1 MWPIL
6 LTSMWN
12 RVPHPP
18 RDLHDQGLQ
27 VLLAQHDTDLP
38 GHSRLAFVLVDVE
51 FHPAAPSWQME
62 PVRCPIYVHTVLSRH
77 QILRVMDV
85 FLYAQF
91 VQDTCLVWHNGI
103 IVSQDA
109 GLYVRLYHGDY
120 IRIALP
126 PPLTEMRNVPTRC
139 IARML
144 QMAIAPVEPE
154 AFYWVSNVDDD
165 LEPMPAHF
173 LVVSEIDSS
182 TEGGYSSSSSS
193 TTSLLQTSMRSTSR
207 GRKTTHH
214 RWEEIEAV
222 RMQYLQHEDPALTF
236 ATTATMQD
244 LPWFERDLIPLW
256 ESAARTGPGGM
267 NREKLFK
274 NHWFFS
280 LFD

>member
-1 MWPIL
+1 
-6 LTSMWN
+6 MWN

-144 QMAIAPVEPE
+144 QMAIAPVELE

-222 RMQYLQHEDPALTF
+222 RMHNLQHEDPALTF
-236 ATTATMQD
+236 ATTVYAGFAMV
-244 LPWFERDLIPLW
+244 
-256 ESAARTGPGGM
+256 
-267 NREKLFK
+267 
-274 NHWFFS
+274 
-280 LFD
+280 

>member
-1 MWPIL
+1 MARRNVANIAHFNVDHL
-6 LTSMWN
+6 RAFH

-18 RDLHDQGLQ
+18 RDLHDQGL
-27 VLLAQHDTDLP
+27 VLLARHDTDLP
-38 GHSRLAFVLVDVE
+38 RHSRLAFVLVDVE

-62 PVRCPIYVHTVLSRH
+62 RVRCPIYVPIVLSRH

-126 PPLTEMRNVPTRC
+126 PPLTDMRNVPTRC

-144 QMAIAPVEPE
+144 QMAIAPVELE
-154 AFYWVSNVDDD
+154 ASYWVSNVDDD

-182 TEGGYSSSSSS
+182 TEGGYSSSSSL
-193 TTSLLQTSMRSTSR
+193 TSLLQTSMRSTRR
-207 GRKTTHH
+207 G
-214 RWEEIEAV
+214 V
-222 RMQYLQHEDPALTF
+222 RTIAG
-236 ATTATMQD
+236 
-244 LPWFERDLIPLW
+244 RR
-256 ESAARTGPGGM
+256 S
-267 NREKLFK
+267 KLCAC
-274 NHWFFS
+274 S
-280 LFD
+280 TCSMRILL